1 MGFFIKQNS
10 NLPILK
16 MDIVRGGITDLWK
29 NFYFRVT
36 PKHYETSVYESIYNY
51 LILNIK
57 H

>member
-36 PKHYETSVYESIYNY
+36 PKHYETSVYETINNY
-51 LILNIK
+51 LILIIK
-57 H
+57 Y